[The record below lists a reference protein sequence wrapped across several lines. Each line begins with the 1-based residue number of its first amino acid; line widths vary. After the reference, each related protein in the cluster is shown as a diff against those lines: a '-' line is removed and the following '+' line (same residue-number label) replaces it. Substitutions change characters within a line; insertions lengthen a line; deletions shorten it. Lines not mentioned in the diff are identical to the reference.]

1 MNSTRPESPETEYPP
16 SIGRPATT
24 ALALEGYTR
33 FEQLEHVT
41 ATELLKLHGVGPKSI
56 RILRG
61 ELAARGT
68 AFAGESADE
77 GS

>member
-1 MNSTRPESPETEYPP
+1 MNSARPDGPETEFPP
-16 SIGRPATT
+16 SIGRPATG